1 MKKINSKKIIVY
13 MLIIFSS
20 LIIVGLVGAII
31 RLINLPAIFITLTI
45 IIGISYSKKA
55 FWPKEILQTIFKIRK
70 W

>member
-1 MKKINSKKIIVY
+1 MKKINTKKIIVY

-55 FWPKEILQTIFKIRK
+55 FWPK
-70 W
+70 